1 MSIHK
6 IQKEYNSQGWESMAV
21 DESVS
26 HPSISVKLNVVNVK
40 MSRQIGQAVQK
51 LANLRLPEWRIL
63 ALLESSGSL
72 SQADIRNHIGM
83 DKGQI
88 SRTVK
93 NMLSNELVVNE
104 SGTTKTRNVRLSLT
118 EKGRKVHEQ
127 VGMMMDQR
135 NSEMLEMMSEDQRA
149 ALFQGLDIIEKT
161 VDRWSV

>member
-1 MSIHK
+1 ML
-6 IQKEYNSQGWESMAV
+6 V
-21 DESVS
+21 DESID

-63 ALLESSGSL
+63 ALLAEAGSL
-72 SQADIRNHIGM
+72 SQADIRNQIGM

-93 NMLSNELVVNE
+93 NMLASDLVVNE

-118 EKGRKVHEQ
+118 EKGVGVHQQ
-127 VGMMMDQR
+127 VGIMMEKR
-135 NSEMLEMMSEDQRA
+135 NAELLGTLSPEQKASLFEGLER
-149 ALFQGLDIIEKT
+149 IEQA
-161 VDRWSV
+161 VDRWSM